1 MTQENGIQIAL
12 NLFNQF
18 IGEKARNVKLGYG
31 SFVTMDF
38 GKDLILKE
46 KVKGKE
52 STYNQGEW
60 HLWIYMAAWRLDQGD
75 TPIIGAADNR
85 EIIQEG
91 LNILNGN
98 ELKKISIL
106 NDSFD
111 VLIEFQNDLNLLLF
125 SFGVKEYEQWMLF
138 TPERK
143 VFTAGPG
150 IDWSYEN
157 ASMK

>member
-1 MTQENGIQIAL
+1 MTQKNGIQIVL

-31 SFVTMDF
+31 SFVTIDF

-52 STYNQGEW
+52 SIYIQGEW
-60 HLWIYMAAWRLDQGD
+60 HLWIYMTAWRLDQRD
-75 TPIIGAADNR
+75 MPIIGAADDR
-85 EIIQEG
+85 ETIAKN
-91 LNILNGN
+91 LDILNGK
-98 ELKKISIL
+98 ELKKVSIL
-106 NDSFD
+106 NASFD
-111 VLIEFQNDLNLLLF
+111 VLMEFQNDLNFLLF
-125 SFGVKEYEQWMLF
+125 AFGVKEYEQWMLF

-150 IDWSYEN
+150 INWSYED
-157 ASMK
+157 ARLS